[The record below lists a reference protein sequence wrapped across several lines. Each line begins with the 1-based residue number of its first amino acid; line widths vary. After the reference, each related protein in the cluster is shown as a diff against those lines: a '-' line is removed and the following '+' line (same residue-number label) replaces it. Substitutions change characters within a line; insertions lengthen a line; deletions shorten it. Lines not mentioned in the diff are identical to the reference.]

1 MAKLMKYPQR
11 AFLPRGGQREFIIL
25 TQNKLG
31 LSLNDL
37 ALKVGVHRRTLFDWK
52 REKYSMSLGVLKTLC
67 RLTKSPLPKKLKI
80 KNPFWYTSLGAKIG
94 AKKAAM
100 TMIKKYGYVGGS
112 PDYRK
117 KKWYEWWEKEGKF
130 KTHPI
135 INVCKPFNKPEPSEK
150 LAEFIGIMMG
160 DGGMTPSQFCITL
173 HHIDDLEFSHY
184 VARLIKKL
192 FEVTPSITNIAKDS
206 VNRILV
212 SRSGLVKYLNSLGVV
227 IGSKVKQQF
236 DIPDW
241 IKGDNNYLKAC
252 IRGLVDT
259 DGCVIL
265 HKYKVN
271 GKQYFYKKLGFTT
284 MSTPLRQT
292 VFNTLVD
299 WGFNPRIS
307 QNRDIRLE
315 SQKDVKNYFD
325 IIGSHNPK
333 HLKKYQN

>member
-1 MAKLMKYPQR
+1 MKYPQR
-11 AFLPRGGQREFIIL
+11 AFLPRGGQREFIKL

-67 RLTKSPLPKKLKI
+67 RLTKLPLPKDLQI
-80 KNPFWYTSLGAKIG
+80 KNSFWYTSLGAKHGWIIV
-94 AKKAAM
+94 KE
-100 TMIKKYGYVGGS
+100 KYGRV
-112 PDYRK
+112 PLDEKYRK

-135 INVCKPFNKPEPSEK
+135 INVCKPFNKPEPSEE

-184 VARLIKKL
+184 VAKLIKKL
-192 FEVTPSITNIAKDS
+192 FEVTPSITNITKDS

-227 IGSKVKQQF
+227 IGNKVKQQF

-241 IKGDNNYLKAC
+241 IKGDNDYLKAC

-259 DGCVIL
+259 DGCIIL

-271 GKQYFYKKLGFTT
+271 GKQYVYKKLSFTT
-284 MSTPLRQT
+284 MSTPLRKS
-292 VFNTLVD
+292 VFDTFQK
-299 WGFNPRIS
+299 WGLNSRIS
-307 QNRDIRLE
+307 QNRDVRID
-315 SQKDVKNYFD
+315 SISDMKSYFQIVGSKNQ
-325 IIGSHNPK
+325 K
-333 HLKKYQN
+333 HLKKYSS